1 MRLSLYL
8 EALTVLLICF
18 GLTGVAVV
26 LSCGLKEKVK
36 EEDEE

>member
-8 EALTVLLICF
+8 EALTVLLVCF

-26 LSCGLKEKVK
+26 ISCGLKEKK
-36 EEDEE
+36 EERDEE